1 MGTAFSTGRGAT
13 APPGF
18 VVYDLYANGGGQDGC
33 GTGTPSFEQSHFLP
47 GRDCSWDE

>member
-1 MGTAFSTGRGAT
+1 MVFSTGRGVA

-18 VVYDLYANGGGQDGC
+18 VVYDLYAIGGGQDAC
-33 GTGTPSFEQSHFLP
+33 GTGTPSFEQCQFLP